1 MGGTL
6 FWVGGVS
13 EGVWDIILGGWGWVG
28 KYFGW
33 VGVGALFDNAYSRA
47 TFESG
52 LLQCSFQLI
61 LCRSFLI
68 VLLKL
73 LIASL

>member
-1 MGGTL
+1 M
-6 FWVGGVS
+6 S
-13 EGVWDIILGGWGWVG
+13 EGVWGIILGGWGWVG

-33 VGVGALFDNAYSRA
+33 VGVGALFDNAYSTA

-52 LLQCSFQLI
+52 LLQCSFQLV
-61 LCRSFLI
+61 LCRPFLI